1 MLKQIQLNYPEFNRV
16 MKNLQ
21 LKIVNSGMVVTLDLI
36 KKALVNSEIQ

>member
-1 MLKQIQLNYPEFNRV
+1 MLKQIQLNYPEFNGV

-21 LKIVNSGMVVTLDLI
+21 LKIVNSGMVVTPDLI